1 MKKEFYFSVCFQIA
15 FVVVMAL
22 AAVSAKPSILAPVA
36 YSSQILAPAPYV
48 TATSSQVFQRN
59 FNGVAVAAAP
69 IIAGPVAPLTYS
81 SPLIASPYA
90 ASYIL

>member
-1 MKKEFYFSVCFQIA
+1 M
-15 FVVVMAL
+15 VVAG
-22 AAVSAKPSILAPVA
+22 VSAKPSVLAPVA
-36 YSSQILAPAPYV
+36 YSSPILAPAPYV

-69 IIAGPVAPLTYS
+69 LPFVAGPVAPLAYS

-90 ASYIL
+90 AASYIL